1 VNDQIVTGSDPGAGA
16 DAGGRRIGVYVCQ
29 CGGNISDYVSV
40 DDVVAAVKD
49 EPGVVV
55 ARTAMFTCSDA
66 TQQEII
72 NDIQDQGLDGI
83 VVASCSPKLHTFT
96 FREMSKRAGLNPYEY
111 TQVNIREQCSWTHTD
126 DKAGATG
133 KAARLVRAGI
143 ARTSLTEPLEPIVV
157 ETVPNV
163 VVIGGGIAGMRAAL
177 GLAEI
182 GLAVFLVEKE
192 AELGG
197 WAAGFAEMYPH
208 GRDGRD
214 LVTRLEER
222 IRRHPGITVFT
233 DAEVVGKS
241 GSFGKYEVGIQ
252 VGREQAEAP
261 APKTQP
267 PGTPKPEISRPGM
280 PQLGTP
286 EPGAITVK
294 AGSIV
299 VATGFDSYEPQEGE
313 FGYGLDGVL
322 TLPEFKRLVD
332 SSDGP
337 LAYGGRPV
345 RTIVYI
351 YCVGSRQAEGNEYC
365 SRYCCTAAIHSS
377 LQVAT
382 RDAAPVS
389 RYHLYRDIRSYG
401 RYEPLYNESR
411 EKGDLYLRFPD
422 EEPPVVA
429 QASSGDGGGATTAK
443 DGDAG
448 HGYRLT
454 VTTRDL
460 LTDGAEL
467 LIPADLVVLVTGMVP
482 RENDDLVKVLKL
494 PVGND
499 GFFNEIHPKLRPV
512 ETVVD
517 GVFICGACQGP
528 KNSTEAVASG
538 LAAVTQSASILKRG
552 YAELDPLIAVVDP
565 DTCEWCGLCLEACP
579 YEAPRRVEQDQEAA
593 GGADQEGVDHRGA
606 DADHRGADTDHRK
619 MVAVID
625 RVACKGC
632 GGCVPV
638 CPRNAIDLLGYTDA
652 QMRAMIDGLLQE
664 PTPCR
669 M

>member
-1 VNDQIVTGSDPGAGA
+1 VSDEVVTGMN
-16 DAGGRRIGVYVCQ
+16 GGTGSRRIGVYVCG

-40 DDVVAAVKD
+40 DDVVAAVQD

-72 NDIQDQGLDGI
+72 NDIQERNLDGI

-126 DKAGATG
+126 DRAGATG

-143 ARTSLTEPLEPIVV
+143 ARTGLTEPLEPVVV
-157 ETVPNV
+157 ETIPKV

-192 AELGG
+192 TELGG
-197 WAAGFAEMYPH
+197 WVAGFAEMYPH
-208 GRDGRD
+208 GKDGRG
-214 LVTRLEER
+214 LVTRLEEK
-222 IRRHPGITVFT
+222 IRRHPRITVFT

-241 GSFGKYEVGIQ
+241 GSFGNYEVNIR
-252 VGREQAEAP
+252 VGRERPEA
-261 APKTQP
+261 
-267 PGTPKPEISRPGM
+267 
-280 PQLGTP
+280 
-286 EPGAITVK
+286 TVRETNSLETLTVE

-299 VATGFDSYEPQEGE
+299 VATGFDSYAPQAGE

-322 TLPEFKRLVD
+322 TLPDFKRLVD

-337 LAYGGRPV
+337 LSYHGTPV
-345 RTIVYI
+345 RTIVYV
-351 YCVGSRQAEGNEYC
+351 YCVGSRQPEGNEYC
-365 SRYCCTAAIHSS
+365 SRYCCTAAIHNS
-377 LQVAT
+377 LQVTAK
-382 RDAAPVS
+382 AAPAGAAPGAAAPRIS
-389 RYHLYRDIRSYG
+389 QYHLYRDIRSYG
-401 RYEPLYNESR
+401 KYEILYNESR
-411 EKGDLYLRFPD
+411 EKGGLYLRFPD
-422 EEPPVVA
+422 DEAPVVA
-429 QASSGDGGGATTAK
+429 QASVGAKAGGGSAS
-443 DGDAG
+443 GAG
-448 HGYRLT
+448 HSHRLT

-460 LTDGAEL
+460 LTGGAEL
-467 LIPADLVVLVTGMVP
+467 IIPADLVVLVTGMVP
-482 RENDDLVKVLKL
+482 RENDDLVKTLKL

-528 KNSTEAVASG
+528 KNSAEAVASG

-565 DTCEWCGLCLEACP
+565 DACEWCGLCLEACP
-579 YEAPRRVEQDQEAA
+579 YEAPRRVEEGGEAV
-593 GGADQEGVDHRGA
+593 GDP
-606 DADHRGADTDHRK
+606 RK
-619 MVAVID
+619 AVAVID
-625 RVACKGC
+625 RAACKGC

-638 CPRNAIDLLGYTDA
+638 CPKNAIDLLGYSDA
-652 QMRAMIDGLLQE
+652 QIRAMIDGLLQE
-664 PTPCR
+664 VTPCR